1 MKSAYPNLVKVR
13 FKPKIKFDLC
23 VLAGVMKETGVH
35 EQNEDKLPST
45 KNVEI
50 HITNH
55 P

>member
-1 MKSAYPNLVKVR
+1 MKSAYPNLVKVG

-23 VLAGVMKETGVH
+23 FMAWFMKETGFH
-35 EQNEDKLPST
+35 EQNEDGLPST

-50 HITNH
+50 HITNR